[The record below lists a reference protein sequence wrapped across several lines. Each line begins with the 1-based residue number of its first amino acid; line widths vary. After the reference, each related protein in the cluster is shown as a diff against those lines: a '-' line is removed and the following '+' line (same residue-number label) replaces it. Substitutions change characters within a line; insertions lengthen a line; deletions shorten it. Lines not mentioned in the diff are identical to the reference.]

1 MCVQVCVWEEV
12 RCVESQEYR
21 ELQRLCEES
30 ERRLKQVS
38 ESPRVTL
45 IYKMLALT

>member
-1 MCVQVCVWEEV
+1 MWEEV

-21 ELQRLCEES
+21 ELQRLYEES

-38 ESPRVTL
+38 EPPRVRL